1 MTDYNQFENVTSYLE
16 KYQNGEDVDS
26 SELGK
31 DAVKYEHCV
40 EWLEKKTPEAVG
52 DLSLIHI
59 FPGGRYEHRE
69 TVYLYKF

>member
-1 MTDYNQFENVTSYLE
+1 MQTTLIKNAGNGPTMFEIDVYKRQVTSYLE

-40 EWLEKKTPEAVG
+40 EWLEKK
-52 DLSLIHI
+52 LSLIHI
-59 FPGGRYEHRE
+59 
-69 TVYLYKF
+69 